1 MNSIQVLDLFSG
13 IGGFAHGFENA
24 GDFETVAFCEI
35 DPHAQK
41 VLKKHWPEVP
51 IIEDVRKIRGEDFK
65 EVEVICGGFPCQDI
79 SVAGKQKGI
88 TNETRSGLWIEYKR
102 IIQEINPRWVVIENV
117 RNLLSNGLAIVLQD
131 LHEIGY
137 DAEWEI
143 ISARSVGACHLRERV
158 WIVANPRCR
167 QRRTGNTGDSTE
179 LRGRSSNEE
188 EIGSRDSSS
197 IERSSVGREIN
208 AEGLETQS
216 SNSESIGVQG
226 LRSSGEQES
235 YAHGEEAVSLC
246 SSEIDSDSASDSDY
260 FRFWP
265 AFTSEEEKL
274 EWWAEATSSI
284 RDWWE
289 VESSVCRVDDGLS
302 SGLDKGRAQRIKQL
316 GNSIV
321 PQIAQIIGSR
331 ILYHEALSEL

>member
-1 MNSIQVLDLFSG
+1 MTSIRVLDLFSG
-13 IGGFAHGFENA
+13 IGGFSHGFENA

-51 IIEDVRKIRGEDFK
+51 IIEDVRKIKGDDFK
-65 EVEVICGGFPCQDI
+65 NVDVICGGFPCQDI

-102 IIQEINPRWVVIENV
+102 IIQEIKPRWVVIENV

-143 ISARSVGACHLRERV
+143 ISARSVGSCHLRERA
-158 WIVANPRCR
+158 WIIAYPKSL
-167 QRRTGNTGDSTE
+167 G
-179 LRGRSSNEE
+179 
-188 EIGSRDSSS
+188 I
-197 IERSSVGREIN
+197 
-208 AEGLETQS
+208 
-216 SNSESIGVQG
+216 QG
-226 LRSSGEQES
+226 LRASGEQKPYS
-235 YAHGEEAVSLC
+235 HGEETVSLR
-246 SSEIDSDSASDSDY
+246 SSEVEPNSVSDSDY

-265 AFTSEEEKL
+265 AFTSEEEKY

-321 PQIAQIIGSR
+321 PQIAQIIGDR
-331 ILYHEALSEL
+331 ILFHEAANCL